1 MCLHA
6 REAGAGC
13 FISVGLRERD
23 PGHPDAPPGCYE
35 EGGEQ
40 RMPSFDFIADYQTAA
55 GADMHRAYKAGPAQ
69 TALQA
74 AAGISE
80 KLTQE
85 GCHVVCISHVP
96 GDRPLKELEEIAL
109 TGPGAVEWRPVYVD
123 RAALLEIAA
132 GLGRT

>member
-13 FISVGLRERD
+13 FICVGLRER
-23 PGHPDAPPGCYE
+23 GHQGAPLGCYE
-35 EGGEQ
+35 EGGKK
-40 RMPSFDFIADYQTAA
+40 RMPSFDFIADYQTA
-55 GADMHRAYKAGPAQ
+55 GMDMHRAYKAGPAQ
-69 TALQA
+69 TVLQA
-74 AAGISE
+74 AAGILE

-85 GCHVVCISHVP
+85 GHRVVCISHVP
-96 GDRPLKELEEIAL
+96 GNRPLKELEKIAL
-109 TGPGAVEWRPVYVD
+109 TGPGAAEWRPVYVD